1 MVIKRV
7 DLGKLP
13 NGEDAFEVVK
23 KWILNVIRRNYRLL
37 TIIIIGSRAEG
48 KHKSWSDIDVVA
60 IFETLPPHTD
70 RWSDFMFNNTPLIEP
85 RIYTKEE
92 FLKALEE
99 LDLTALES
107 MHHGL
112 VIYDKNFY
120 NKAKRKFNE
129 VVKSGT

>member
-1 MVIKRV
+1 
-7 DLGKLP
+7 
-13 NGEDAFEVVK
+13 
-23 KWILNVIRRNYRLL
+23 LNVIRRNYRLL

-48 KHKSWSDIDVVA
+48 KHKPWSDIDVIA
-60 IFETLPPHTD
+60 IFETLPPYTN

-120 NKAKRKFNE
+120 NKAKRKFDE
-129 VVKSGT
+129 VVKNGT